1 MYRQLLRNGLSS
13 RGIKLRYPWI
23 IAALVAT
30 SFGLISLGNARR
42 VPPISVADDLQV
54 MVPVPLQILGAFGDR
69 YFAANVG
76 TWRAIM
82 VSPRHL
88 SQDELTALAQIQET
102 VSWLNPGHEDN
113 YYTATAI
120 LPWAGKIDSTQRILK
135 RATDSRPSDPYAPFF
150 YAFNMLHFYQDR
162 TGASQA
168 LLVAASHAPDPGN
181 RQGLTVL
188 AAQWLEK
195 GDNLSNAQGIVLQMA
210 KDTRDPALKAHLTHR
225 AERLAGLITLREATQ
240 RYEAKYDRQL
250 DSLDQL
256 VTSGIIKNLPADPV
270 GDGYALS
277 GHQPVFAPPR

>member
-1 MYRQLLRNGLSS
+1 MKRAGIVIVLL
-13 RGIKLRYPWI
+13 
-23 IAALVAT
+23 AA

-42 VPPISVADDLQV
+42 VPPTSVQDDLQV

-69 YFAANVG
+69 YFAANAG

-120 LPWAGKIDSTQRILK
+120 LPWAGKTDSTQRILK
-135 RATDSRPSDPYAPFF
+135 RATDNRPTDLYAPFF
-150 YAFNMLHFYQDR
+150 YAFNALHFYQDR
-162 TGASQA
+162 LAASQA
-168 LLVAASHAPDPGN
+168 LLVAASHAPDPGDK
-181 RQGLTVL
+181 QGLTVL
-188 AAQWLEK
+188 AARWLEK
-195 GDNLSNAQGIVLQMA
+195 GDNLNNAQRVVLQMA

-225 AERLAGLITLREATQ
+225 AERLAGLITLRDAAQ
-240 RYEAKYDRQL
+240 RYETQYGRKL
-250 DSLDQL
+250 DNLNQL
-256 VTSGIIKNLPADPV
+256 VSSGIIRQLPTDPF

>member
-1 MYRQLLRNGLSS
+1 LWNGLHS
-13 RGIKLRYPWI
+13 RGIELRRTWI
-23 IAALVAT
+23 ISILLAA

-42 VPPISVADDLQV
+42 VPPINVQDDLQV

-82 VSPRHL
+82 VSPRQL
-88 SQDELTALAQIQET
+88 SPDELTALAQIQET

-120 LPWAGKIDSTQRILK
+120 LPWAGKTDSTQRILE
-135 RATDSRPSDPYAPFF
+135 RATENRPHDPFAPFF
-150 YAFNMLHFYQDR
+150 YAFNALHFYQDR

-168 LLVAASHAPDPGN
+168 LLVAASHATDPGDK
-181 RQGLTVL
+181 QGLTVL

-195 GDNLSNAQGIVLQMA
+195 GNDLSNTQRIVLQMA
-210 KDTRDPALKAHLTHR
+210 RDTRDPALRAHLTHR
-225 AERLAGLITLREATQ
+225 AERLAGLIMLREATQ
-240 RYEAKYDRQL
+240 HYEIKYGHPLEDL
-250 DSLDQL
+250 NQL
-256 VTSGIIKNLPADPV
+256 VSSGIIEKLPTDPF

-277 GHQPVFAPPR
+277 GHQPVFAPSR

>member
-1 MYRQLLRNGLSS
+1 MRNDLHS
-13 RGIKLRYPWI
+13 RGIKLRRAWI
-23 IAALVAT
+23 IAVLLAA
-30 SFGLISLGNARR
+30 SIGLISLGNAGR
-42 VPPISVADDLQV
+42 VPPTSVQDDLQV

-69 YFAANVG
+69 YFAANAG

-120 LPWAGKIDSTQRILK
+120 LPWAGKTDSTQRILK
-135 RATDSRPSDPYAPFF
+135 RATDGRPNDPYAPFF
-150 YAFNMLHFYQDR
+150 YAFNALHFYQDR
-162 TGASQA
+162 LAASQA
-168 LLVAASHAPDPGN
+168 LLVAASHATDPGDK
-181 RQGLTVL
+181 QGLTVL

-195 GDNLSNAQGIVLQMA
+195 GSDLSNAQRIVQQMA

-225 AERLAGLITLREATQ
+225 AERLAGLITLRDAAQ
-240 RYEAKYDRQL
+240 RYETQYGRQL
-250 DSLDQL
+250 DNLNQL
-256 VTSGIIKNLPADPV
+256 VSSGIIRQLPTDPF